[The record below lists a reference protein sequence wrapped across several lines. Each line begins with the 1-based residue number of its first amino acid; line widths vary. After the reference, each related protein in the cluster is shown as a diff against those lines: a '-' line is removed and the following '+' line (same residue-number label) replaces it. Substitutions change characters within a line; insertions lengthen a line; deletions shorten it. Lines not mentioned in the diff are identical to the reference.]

1 MSAAV
6 LSYREN
12 PAGGGRYSPPS
23 GARVKLVHQSPT
35 NNSAALARGD
45 EHERRFT
52 SAVCRGRGT
61 GRKEGRKRKRKRK
74 RNGRVSLAKEDAVQH
89 LVVPRYT
96 GGPDRCVPPAL
107 VQLFGV
113 NDLFNHAEPMK
124 TSTFLVQ
131 VLTRKRL
138 PLLKDQGLPFWE
150 FVFYVH
156 QNVPEPVWASK
167 FFEHFRKMNWSS
179 ALSAVISANPKR
191 SAMYVEQEPRR
202 FTMWRAFPQKYR
214 YPSLWTP
221 STCFV
226 VCIQVPKNSFFSITW
241 LLRNFL
247 HCSKKA

>member
-6 LSYREN
+6 LELSRKSGRGREIR
-12 PAGGGRYSPPS
+12 PC
-23 GARVKLVHQSPT
+23 GARFKLVHQPPT

-61 GRKEGRKRKRKRK
+61 GRKEGRTRKRT
-74 RNGRVSLAKEDAVQH
+74 GRVSLAKQDAVQH

-107 VQLFGV
+107 VKLFGV
-113 NDLFNHAEPMK
+113 NDLFSHAEPMK

-131 VLTRKRL
+131 ALARKRL

-156 QNVPEPVWASK
+156 QNVPEPV
-167 FFEHFRKMNWSS
+167 
-179 ALSAVISANPKR
+179 
-191 SAMYVEQEPRR
+191 
-202 FTMWRAFPQKYR
+202 
-214 YPSLWTP
+214 
-221 STCFV
+221 
-226 VCIQVPKNSFFSITW
+226 
-241 LLRNFL
+241 
-247 HCSKKA
+247 